1 MLCIECG
8 KREAKYEGLCEEC
21 FLKKVKFTDLPG
33 HMEIVRC
40 PHCGAVK
47 FKGEW
52 KRMEEDDIIRE
63 LIERN
68 MDVLHDCDS
77 IHFDFNVRE
86 ENDGKLVDVLF
97 HIKYEDLEVDEEH
110 VSEVVVKYES
120 CPRCN
125 RYFGNYFEAILQ
137 IRGLR
142 DGELHD
148 IVNFAHERLAFYA
161 QKNENLF
168 ITKEEGKHG
177 GWDIYISDKREAKK
191 VADEMCRKYGA
202 TLKSSP
208 HIVGRK
214 DGKDV
219 YRMTYS
225 VRLPE
230 YREGDVVEM
239 QSKYYL
245 VEHVSGHYVKMIS
258 LDDGKEKSVDV
269 RKHEIRV
276 IKKRDELEEAMVI
289 FSQGNEV
296 QVMDGDYRTL
306 EAISYRKHRAGERVK
321 IIRTENM
328 VYVI

>member
-52 KRMEEDDIIRE
+52 RRMEEDDIIRE

-110 VSEVVVKYES
+110 VSEVLVKYES

-245 VEHVSGHYVKMIS
+245 VEHVSSHYVKMIS

-306 EAISYRKHRAGERVK
+306 EAISYRKHRSGERVK